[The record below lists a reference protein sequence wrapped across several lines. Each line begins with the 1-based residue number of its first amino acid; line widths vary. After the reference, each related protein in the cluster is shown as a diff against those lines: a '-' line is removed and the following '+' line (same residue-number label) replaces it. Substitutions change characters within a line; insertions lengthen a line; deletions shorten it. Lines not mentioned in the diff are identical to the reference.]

1 MKDLESRVTKLKD
14 EVYNMDT
21 KTNIA
26 RFKSEI
32 VEAKI
37 ARLN

>member
-1 MKDLESRVTKLKD
+1 MKDLENRVSKLKD

-21 KTNIA
+21 KTNVT

-32 VEAKI
+32 IEAKI
-37 ARLN
+37 SRLN

>member
-1 MKDLESRVTKLKD
+1 MKDLESRVSKLKD
-14 EVYNMDT
+14 EVYSMDT

-26 RFKSEI
+26 RFKCEI

-37 ARLN
+37 SRLT